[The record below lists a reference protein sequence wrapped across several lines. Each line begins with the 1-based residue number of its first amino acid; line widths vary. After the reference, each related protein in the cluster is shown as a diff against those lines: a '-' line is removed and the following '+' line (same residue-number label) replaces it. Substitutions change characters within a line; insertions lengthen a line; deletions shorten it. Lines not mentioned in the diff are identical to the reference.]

1 MGNGSGGCIRM
12 SANDETV
19 YVKIDR
25 NVLVYDRNV
34 TLGDVASIT
43 SSNEAMVR
51 QLKQKKI
58 YCFSEPKSGKA
69 PKIQREIFSILKI
82 IELIHEEYPNAEVDN
97 EGETDF
103 IVEYQKGP
111 DAARWVSL
119 LKVTMLCLVVFFGG
133 AFTIMSFNNDIGITE
148 LFGKFYYQVTGEET
162 TGFTE
167 LEISYCLGLAVG
179 IIVFFNHFGKKKITP
194 DPTPIQVQL
203 RKYEEDAD
211 TTFIENAGRG
221 GKENDVG

>member
-1 MGNGSGGCIRM
+1 M
-12 SANDETV
+12 SANDETI
-19 YVKIDR
+19 YLKIDR
-25 NVLVYDRNV
+25 NVVVYEPSV
-34 TLGDVASIT
+34 TLGDIASVT
-43 SSNEAMVR
+43 STNKAMVR

-58 YCFSEPKSGKA
+58 YRFKENQKNEKSSA
-69 PKIQREIFSILKI
+69 IRREIFSILKI
-82 IELIHEEYPNAEVDN
+82 IELIHEEYPNAEIDN

-103 IVEYQKGP
+103 IVEYVVNP
-111 DAARWVSL
+111 YPNRWLQFAKTAV
-119 LKVTMLCLVVFFGG
+119 LCVIVFFGG

>member
-1 MGNGSGGCIRM
+1 M
-12 SANDETV
+12 SANNETV

-34 TLGDVASIT
+34 TLGDIASIT
-43 SSNEAMVR
+43 SANEAMVR
-51 QLKQKKI
+51 QLKQKKV
-58 YCFSEPKSGKA
+58 YSFKDTGKPSG
-69 PKIQREIFSILKI
+69 IQREIFSILKI
-82 IELIHEEYPNAEVDN
+82 VELIHEDYPNAEVDN

-103 IVEYQKGP
+103 IIEYKKGP
-111 DAARWVSL
+111 GQSKWVSC
-119 LKVTMLCLVVFFGG
+119 LKVVVLSFIVFFGG

-148 LFGKFYYQVTGEET
+148 LFGKFYYQVMGRESS
-162 TGFTE
+162 GFTE
-167 LEISYCLGLAVG
+167 LEICYCIGLAIG
-179 IIVFFNHFGKKKITP
+179 ILVFFNHFGKKKLTP

-221 GKENDVG
+221 GKEIDVS